1 MSEKTHSDLVKLS
14 PFELKDQLIALA
26 SSDAQRLMLNAG
38 RGNPNFLAI
47 LPRLA
52 FLSLGEFAILEA
64 QRSYSYLDSG
74 FGGLPESQGIV
85 QRFESYAGNHRGSD
99 GVRFIQSAISYVKDQ
114 LGLNQDVFLFEMA
127 AAFLGCNYPT
137 PPRMLLH
144 TEEIVKAYLVQ
155 EMLGGMPRAGNFS
168 LFATEGGTAAMTY
181 IFQSLSQNG
190 LLRPGD
196 KIGIGTPIFSPYLE
210 IPVLAEYNLEIVDI
224 RMDRQADWQFPSS
237 ELEKLKDPA
246 IKIFCLVNPSNPPST
261 KMSDA
266 ALAQLADLV
275 ANTRPDL
282 FIVTDD
288 VYGTFADDFV
298 SIFAKCPRNTLC
310 VYSFSKFFGATG
322 WRLGVIALH
331 DENVFDAALAE
342 LPEAEKARLDARY
355 ASLTTKPRE
364 LRFIDRLVADSRAVA
379 LNHTAGLSGPQQLQM
394 ALFALNGLMDREHR
408 YKNAA
413 KELIRQRYQTL
424 YRTMGVAAARET
436 NDVNYYTL
444 IDLQEMGGK
453 LYGPEFE
460 SWFINSDL
468 GINFLFRLARETGVV
483 LLPGNGFEVVDTSAR
498 VSLANLT
505 DHEYASIGRFTR
517 QILDEYSKDFANRKA
532 RKSPTSTVGDTGS
545 GNHPAKL
552 TTKTL
557 GRHI

>member
-1 MSEKTHSDLVKLS
+1 MLEKTHADVAKLS

-26 SSDAQRLMLNAG
+26 SSDAQKLMLNAG
-38 RGNPNFLAI
+38 RGNPNFLAM

-52 FLSLGEFAILEA
+52 FLSLGEFAMLEA

-74 FGGLPESQGIV
+74 FGGLPENRGIV
-85 QRFESYAGNHRGSD
+85 QRFETYASNHRGSD

-114 LGLNQDVFLFEMA
+114 LGLDQDVFLLEMA
-127 AAFLGCNYPT
+127 TAFLGCTYPT
-137 PPRMLLH
+137 PPRMLPH
-144 TEEIVKAYLVQ
+144 AEEIVKAYLDQ
-155 EMLGGMPRAGNFS
+155 EMLGNTPRAGEFS
-168 LFATEGGTAAMTY
+168 LFATEGGTAAMAY
-181 IFQSLSQNG
+181 IFQSLKQNG
-190 LLRPGD
+190 LLAAGD
-196 KIGIGTPIFSPYLE
+196 KIAIATPIFSPYLE
-210 IPVLAEYNLEIVDI
+210 IPVLTEYGLDIVDI
-224 RMDRQADWQFPSS
+224 RMDREADWQFPVA

-261 KMSDA
+261 KMSDKALGQLA
-266 ALAQLADLV
+266 ALV
-275 ANTRPDL
+275 ASARPDL

-298 SIFAKCPRNTLC
+298 SIFAMCPRNTLL

-331 DENVFDAALAE
+331 DDNVFDAALTAQN
-342 LPEAEKARLDARY
+342 EKQKRILDARY
-355 ASLTTKPRE
+355 ASLTTTPRA

-424 YRTMGVAAARET
+424 YRTMGVPEVREP

-453 LYGPEFE
+453 LYGPEFKA
-460 SWFINSDL
+460 WFINSDL
-468 GINFLFRLARETGVV
+468 GIEFLFRLARETGVV

-517 QILDEYSKDFANRKA
+517 QILDEYFQDFSRQAP
-532 RKSPTSTVGDTGS
+532 RKSPTQAARHPEKAD
-545 GNHPAKL
+545 HPAK
-552 TTKTL
+552 
-557 GRHI
+557 